1 MLISIYFYM
10 SFVPVYIL
18 ILLTTII
25 IDFFSGILIE
35 KHENRK
41 RNFFLLLSIV
51 ANLGMLFFFKY
62 FNFFNENLS
71 LFTNIF
77 NIKYDPLIL
86 KILLPIGLSFHVF
99 QSLSYTIEVYRGNQ
113 KAERNFGILAL
124 YVLFYPQLV
133 AGPIE
138 RPQNLLHQFYERHKF
153 EINRVFS
160 GLTLMLGGFLKKIVI
175 ADRLALFVNPV
186 FSNPGNYDG
195 VSLAIAI
202 IFFTFQIY
210 CDFSGYSNIAVG
222 SARVL
227 GFEIMQNFKQPFL
240 AVSVAKFWNR
250 WHISLSTWLRDYLY
264 YPLIFSFKEKPIKTK
279 LYMASVI
286 TFVLIGIWHG
296 ANWTFAVFGA
306 IHGIYI
312 VFGQATKTFRARIT
326 QWIFTLKLLKFYR
339 VWQSIAVFGLFSFS
353 LIFFR
358 ANTLSDATYIIA
370 HLFNGWPLFFSNIL
384 NPQFLNQ
391 YVFMG
396 FSGSEFYLSVFL
408 ILVLVAFESFQQ
420 MPKIRSFLVQ
430 QPVFVGAFAFALGIL
445 SLLVFGK
452 FSGQEFIYFQF

>member
-1 MLISIYFYM
+1 M

-18 ILLTTII
+18 ILFTTII
-25 IDFFSGILIE
+25 IDFFSGIFIE
-35 KHENRK
+35 KHENKTRK
-41 RNFFLLLSIV
+41 LFLLLSIV

-71 LFTNIF
+71 LFTNLF

-113 KAERNFGILAL
+113 KAERNIGILAV

-138 RPQNLLHQFYERHKF
+138 RPQNLLHQFYEQHKF

-160 GLTLMLGGFLKKIVI
+160 GLVIMLGGFLKKIVI

-186 FSNPGNYDG
+186 FSNPSNYSST
-195 VSLAIAI
+195 SLTVAVV
-202 IFFTFQIY
+202 FFTFQIY

-227 GFEIMQNFKQPFL
+227 GFDIMQNFKQPFF
-240 AVSVAKFWNR
+240 ATSIAKFWQR
-250 WHISLSTWLRDYLY
+250 WHISLSSWLRDYLY
-264 YPLIFSFKEKPIKTK
+264 YPLIFSFKKSGKTK
-279 LYMASVI
+279 LYLASLI
-286 TFVLIGIWHG
+286 TFALIGLWHG
-296 ANWTFAVFGA
+296 ANWTYVIFGA
-306 IHGIYI
+306 INGIYL
-312 VFGQATKTFRARIT
+312 VFGQITKTFRARIA
-326 QWIFTLKLLKFYR
+326 QLIGIAKLPKLYHFL
-339 VWQSIAVFGLFSFS
+339 QSIIVFGLFSFS

-358 ANTLSDATYIIA
+358 ANTLDDAIYVIT
-370 HLFNGWPLFFSNIL
+370 HLFSGWSESVSNI
-384 NPQFLNQ
+384 F
-391 YVFMG
+391 VG
-396 FSGSEFYLSVFL
+396 FSKGEFYLSVFL
-408 ILVLVAFESFQQ
+408 ILSLISFELLQRVSKLKSFVVRQPAFA
-420 MPKIRSFLVQ
+420 
-430 QPVFVGAFAFALGIL
+430 GAFAFAFGIL